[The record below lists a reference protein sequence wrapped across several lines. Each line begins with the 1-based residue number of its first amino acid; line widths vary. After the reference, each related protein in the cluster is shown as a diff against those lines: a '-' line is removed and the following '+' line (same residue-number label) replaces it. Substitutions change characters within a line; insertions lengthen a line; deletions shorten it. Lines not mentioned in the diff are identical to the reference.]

1 MRIYLN
7 ENLQPKMVMIRAKII
22 AGINIKVTTKEAI
35 FSQKYILQKGLKI
48 YKEKGFKSA
57 GK

>member
-1 MRIYLN
+1 
-7 ENLQPKMVMIRAKII
+7 MIRAKII